1 MLYVQFDGEASEA
14 GRALPPEG
22 VQLSLRIHDLHDALD
37 GLELRG
43 SEPSIAIFRFG
54 LAVVLGNEAV
64 SASGWRE
71 RGVDTRRGF
80 SLVLG
85 ERRADGRWPI
95 GIAAYATDPP
105 RLAAWLESR
114 GLRAQI
120 AGDVVSYGLPAA
132 ANALDTPLL
141 ATLATDR
148 AYGQV
153 LVRLDGGSLWG
164 AISRRAMRFQA
175 ELVASLTGLSPL
187 HVIARDPPETAAE
200 IIPPDR
206 VPP

>member
-1 MLYVQFDGEASEA
+1 MLYVQFDREATEA
-14 GRALPPEG
+14 AAALPPG
-22 VQLSLRIHDLHDALD
+22 DAQLWLRIRDLHDALD

-43 SEPSIAIFRFG
+43 TEPAVAIFRFG

-85 ERRADGRWPI
+85 ERRGDGSWPI

-105 RLAAWLESR
+105 KLAAWLGSR
-114 GLRAQI
+114 GLRPRV
-120 AGDVVSYGLPAA
+120 AGDVVASGLPAEA
-132 ANALDTPLL
+132 TLDLPLL

-148 AYGQV
+148 AYGQL
-153 LVRLDGGSLWG
+153 LVRLRGGSLWG
-164 AISRRAMRFQA
+164 AISRRGMRFQ
-175 ELVASLTGLSPL
+175 
-187 HVIARDPPETAAE
+187 
-200 IIPPDR
+200 
-206 VPP
+206 